1 MYYDPVIHPHGL
13 PKRNEDTFSQKPET
27 NVDRG
32 FIHHGPQTE
41 NTQLSFN

>member
-1 MYYDPVIHPHGL
+1 MTQWSIHMYL

-27 NVDRG
+27 NVDRE
-32 FIHHGPQTE
+32 FIHNGPKTE